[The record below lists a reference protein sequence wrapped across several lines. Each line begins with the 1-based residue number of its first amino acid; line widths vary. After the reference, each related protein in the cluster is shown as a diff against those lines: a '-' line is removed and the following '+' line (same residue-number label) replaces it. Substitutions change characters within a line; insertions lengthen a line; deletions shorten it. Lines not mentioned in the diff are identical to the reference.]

1 MTNHVELRS
10 GIYRDSVT
18 LLQVSKRIAS
28 VPEVDAAI
36 VAMATELNLDL
47 AHEMGFDGLSAAKPN
62 ELLVAIR
69 GTESAI
75 EAAQSELEAALT
87 EATPHTS
94 QGATVVA
101 PRTVA
106 AAIGREPESN
116 LVLLS
121 IPGANVMP
129 EALDAINAGRSV
141 MIFSDNVPV
150 EHEIILK
157 DRGRDAGVLVM
168 GPDCGTAIVGGVAL
182 GFANTVRTG
191 DVGIVAASGTGAQQI
206 SCLLDWAG
214 YGVSHLLGVGGRD
227 LSEQVAARSTLQA
240 LAALAEDPA
249 TRHII
254 VVSKPTTTSVRQ
266 TIAAAAA
273 DLTGRTG
280 KSVNFCILGHG
291 EPTMTE
297 AVETF
302 ISDRGD
308 APHPWIFTG
317 LRDHRPV
324 SGSLRGLFSGGT
336 LADEAMV
343 IAAAALGEVYSNI
356 PLSPDLELDASL
368 THDGHVVIDFG
379 DDTLTRGRAHP
390 MIDPT
395 LRLERLASEAADE
408 TCGVIL
414 LDVVLGYV
422 ADPDPAASLAPVIKG
437 ITKPVII
444 SLIGTHSDQ
453 QDWHSTADRL
463 AEAGAEVYL
472 SNSQAATR
480 AVALLTGA
488 SR

>member
-1 MTNHVELRS
+1 MTDYVELRS

-18 LLQVSKRIAS
+18 LMQISKRVMA
-28 VPEVDAAI
+28 VTGVDTAI
-36 VAMATELNLDL
+36 IAMATELNLDL
-47 AHEMGFDGLSAAKPN
+47 AREMHFGGIDEAKPN

-69 GTESAI
+69 GVDLALKN
-75 EAAQSELEAALT
+75 AQSELETALT
-87 EATPHTS
+87 EAAPASARGT
-94 QGATVVA
+94 TVVT

-106 AAIGREPESN
+106 AAIGREADSN

-121 IPGANVMP
+121 IPGDNVMP
-129 EALDAINAGRSV
+129 EALDAIEAGRSV

-150 EHEIILK
+150 EQEIVLK

-227 LSEQVAARSTLQA
+227 LSEQVAARSALQA
-240 LAALAEDPA
+240 LTELAQDSA
-249 TRHII
+249 TEHII
-254 VVSKPTTTSVRQ
+254 IVSKPTTDSVRKVL
-266 TIAAAAA
+266 TDAAT
-273 DLTGRTG
+273 DLTHRTG
-280 KSVNFCILGHG
+280 KPVTFCILGPG

-297 AVETF
+297 AVEGL
-302 ISDRGD
+302 IAERGGS
-308 APHPWIFTG
+308 PQPWIFTG
-317 LRDHRPV
+317 IRDQRPV
-324 SGSLRGLFSGGT
+324 SGTLRGLFSGGT

-343 IAAAALGEVYSNI
+343 IAAAALGDVYSNI
-356 PLSPDLELDASL
+356 PLSPDLALGANL

-379 DDTLTRGRAHP
+379 DDDLTRGRAHP

-395 LRLERLASEAADE
+395 LRLERLAAEALDD

-422 ADPDPAASLAPVIKG
+422 ADPDPAASLAPVIKT
-437 ITKPVII
+437 ITKPVIV

-453 QDWHSTADRL
+453 QDWHSTANRL

-480 AVALLTGA
+480 AVALLTGE